1 MAGIPFPVIDNG
13 NTVGGTELSLLSREA
28 REAMDAADVILAKG
42 MGNAETLYGSGYPI
56 FYAFLIK
63 CAHFQDFF
71 QKPMMTPMFIR
82 EKR

>member
-1 MAGIPFPVIDNG
+1 M
-13 NTVGGTELSLLSREA
+13 EE
-28 REAMDAADVILAKG
+28 ADVILAKG
-42 MGNAETLYGSGYPI
+42 MGNAETLYGSGYPV

-71 QKPMMTPMFIR
+71 QKPMMTPMLIR